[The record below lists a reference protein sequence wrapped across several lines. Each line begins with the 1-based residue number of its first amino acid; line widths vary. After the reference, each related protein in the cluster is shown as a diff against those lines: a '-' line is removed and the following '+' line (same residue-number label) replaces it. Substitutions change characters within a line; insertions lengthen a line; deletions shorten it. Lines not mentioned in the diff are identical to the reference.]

1 MSLSP
6 LERSC
11 AGIAVLL
18 LRDEIHH
25 RAGPCFVLIR
35 DDGILL
41 ITIRQIPGFFLS
53 SSSAPCSRI
62 LYVRVDIPLNVFLW
76 FFFSL
81 SPFARRF
88 SGLAILRSVE
98 GLSENERV
106 DERKKEKV
114 EG

>member
-18 LRDEIHH
+18 LRDEMHH

-41 ITIRQIPGFFLS
+41 ITIRQISGFFFFL
-53 SSSAPCSRI
+53 
-62 LYVRVDIPLNVFLW
+62 LPLLLVPEFCMYELIYPSMFFCGFSFL
-76 FFFSL
+76 FPLLLGVSL
-81 SPFARRF
+81 GWQF
-88 SGLAILRSVE
+88 
-98 GLSENERV
+98 
-106 DERKKEKV
+106 
-114 EG
+114 